1 MKIEE
6 ACKIRKIRKFDIET
20 PILAPS
26 FSSVVRDDIEDVFL
40 GVKEQIWDYS
50 LVSAYD
56 LFYNKIK
63 ITELWNSKCVFIDS
77 GKYETD
83 ELSNSINLNEWSKS
97 KHRTVLDSLIP
108 DTDYVIVSYD
118 TNTNISEQIASAKE
132 LFKNYSKYAN
142 CFLYKS
148 EDKKIKKINI
158 SEYIKN
164 IKKMYDFDILG
175 FTEKELGPST
185 LEKCK
190 NIIKIR
196 NGLNEIGYNHP
207 IHIFGCLD
215 PLSIIIYFLCGA
227 DIFDGTSWL
236 KYSFHND
243 MALYFNNYTVL
254 KGGWEEN
261 FGLVRKNSSINNIR
275 ELQNLKLRLIY
286 FIQKRDFKALKL
298 NIELISSIKYLI
310 GTAGIENI
318 NLGE

>member
-6 ACKIRKIRKFDIET
+6 ACKTRKIRKFDIET

-26 FSSVVRDDIEDVFL
+26 FSSVVYDDIEDIFL

-63 ITELWNSKCVFIDS
+63 KTELWNSKCVFIDS

-83 ELSNSINLNEWSKS
+83 ELANSIYLNEWSKN
-97 KHRTVLDSLIP
+97 KYRTVLDSLIP

-118 TNTNISEQIASAKE
+118 VNTNISEQIANAKE
-132 LFKNYSKYAN
+132 LFKNYSEYAN

-148 EDKKIKKINI
+148 EDKKIKKLNI

-164 IKKMYDFDILG
+164 IKKIYDFDILG

-196 NGLNEIGYNHP
+196 NKLNEMGYNHP

-215 PLSIIIYFLCGA
+215 PISIIVYFLCGA

-236 KYSFHND
+236 KYSYHND

-261 FGLVRKNSSINNIR
+261 FGLVRRNSSINNIR
-275 ELQNLKLRLIY
+275 ELQNLKLRLTY
-286 FIQKRDFKALKL
+286 FVQKRDFKALKL
-298 NIELISSIKYLI
+298 NYDLSSSIKYLI

-318 NLGE
+318 DLGE